1 MVCFKIMDDL
11 MRHCAD
17 RETKRCDNR
26 ACPYMY
32 SPHKDHMYSN
42 ISANKNNLFKLFGS
56 HCKINNVYMVLILS
70 NVVFLLRFSII
81 QMGNVRGLW
90 CMSHQKARYSLQ
102 HGTTDQKQSS
112 K

>member
-1 MVCFKIMDDL
+1 
-11 MRHCAD
+11 
-17 RETKRCDNR
+17 
-26 ACPYMY
+26 
-32 SPHKDHMYSN
+32 
-42 ISANKNNLFKLFGS
+42 
-56 HCKINNVYMVLILS
+56 MVLILS